1 MIARR
6 ILPWVLF
13 CLLAAAVGGNEAVHY
28 VLAVP
33 AGFADRC
40 GVALDDPVDVELE
53 SGETQ

>member
-6 ILPWVLF
+6 SLPWILF
-13 CLLAAAVGGNEAVHY
+13 CLLAAAIGGNEAVHY

-33 AGFADRC
+33 AGFADRY